1 MPLAEPF
8 TRLEEIIHRRS
19 AGKWA
24 LKALASIESG
34 NVADIFRAEIES
46 PNQSPQTVIIKL
58 RSETGGINAQF
69 CSYER
74 EWFFYRRLRSRIRPT
89 TPETYLQGKSP
100 AEDDG
105 LLLLEDV
112 QAPVAPIRTPSS
124 RRTMA
129 DQLVRTGSGAAFR
142 CSIHAG
148 EQPGGNQAGSGDWI
162 KSGIDVTAE
171 LHSSDINPEEIPYHF
186 SDNLAQLG
194 PLSDRERAAM
204 EALGASKQ
212 GIRFAALA
220 EAQSKGIV
228 SDEQEPFGIIH
239 CDLRPE
245 NLIAADEWIIL
256 DWGDYCFGP
265 VAFDLAYFFATSRTP
280 PSTIRSLLQRY
291 AARTLDFQP
300 KAPLSPE
307 YLLTRCKHYWPLVAR
322 TPLLFLAESGAPRAH
337 DYWESVLNHTF
348 YLWDAL

>member
-1 MPLAEPF
+1 MPLAELF

-19 AGKWA
+19 AGQWA
-24 LKALASIESG
+24 LKALSSIESG
-34 NVADIFRAEIES
+34 YVADVFRAEIES
-46 PNQSPQTVIIKL
+46 PNQPPQKVIIKL

-74 EWFFYRRLRSRIRPT
+74 EWFFYRHLRSRIRPM
-89 TPETYLQGKSP
+89 TPESYLQGKSP

-112 QAPVAPIRTPSS
+112 QAPVAPTRTQSS
-124 RRTMA
+124 RCTMA
-129 DQLVRTGSGAAFR
+129 DQPARTGSETAFG
-142 CSIHAG
+142 CSIHTG
-148 EQPGGNQAGSGDWI
+148 EQPGGHQAGSRDWG

-194 PLSDRERAAM
+194 PLSDQERAAM
-204 EALGASKQ
+204 EALDASEQ
-212 GIRFAALA
+212 GTHFAALV

-239 CDLRPE
+239 CDLRPD
-245 NLIAADEWIIL
+245 NLIAADEWVIL
-256 DWGDYCFGP
+256 DWGDYCYGP

-280 PSTIRSLLQRY
+280 PRTIRSLLERY
-291 AARTLDFQP
+291 AVRRLDFLP

-322 TPLLFLAESGAPRAH
+322 TPLLFLAESGAPRTH

-348 YLWDAL
+348 CLWDAL